1 MVLDKVIDIISEQLE
16 LDKAV
21 IKETSTL
28 DEDLGASSLDMI
40 DLAMSIEDEFGLEL
54 PDDIVDKVKT
64 VGELAKYIEEHKY

>member
-16 LDKAV
+16 IDKAV
-21 IKETSTL
+21 IKETSSL

-40 DLAMSIEDEFGLEL
+40 DLAMSIEDEFNLEL

-64 VGELAKYIEEHKY
+64 VGELAKYIEAKK